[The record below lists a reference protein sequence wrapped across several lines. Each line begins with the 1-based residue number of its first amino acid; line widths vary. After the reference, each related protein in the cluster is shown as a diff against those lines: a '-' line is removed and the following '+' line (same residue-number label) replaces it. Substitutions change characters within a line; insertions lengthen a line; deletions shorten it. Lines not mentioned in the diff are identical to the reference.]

1 MDIVVLIIFIIALFI
16 SAKIVNG
23 AYRAYMR
30 AVGADWM
37 NFNGGKKLFVIVLV
51 ALCITGVIMNLFG
64 M

>member
-1 MDIVVLIIFIIALFI
+1 MDFVVLIIFMIALVV

-30 AVGADWM
+30 TVGADSM
-37 NFNGGKKLFVIVLV
+37 RFNGGKKIFIIVLV
-51 ALCITGVIMNLFG
+51 ALCITGVIMNVFG